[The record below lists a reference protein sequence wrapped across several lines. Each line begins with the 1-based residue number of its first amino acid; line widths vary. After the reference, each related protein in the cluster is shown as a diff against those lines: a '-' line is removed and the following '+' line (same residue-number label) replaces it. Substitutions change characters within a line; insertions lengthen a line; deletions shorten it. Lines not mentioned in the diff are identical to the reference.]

1 MVCSRF
7 YVYKKVGSVC
17 RILFSNIFFSLYF
30 LYIHLSIFVRVILVL
45 TLVKGIKWE
54 ILLIFYIKLNTFWI
68 LLYLFS
74 LRDMLYVSTT
84 NTGMSVLMKV
94 RLWREAI
101 VYLHLKK
108 ESVIVCDV
116 VGISITQLPL
126 SGDKIIIKK

>member
-17 RILFSNIFFSLYF
+17 RIFFSNIFFSLYF

-101 VYLHLKK
+101 VYLYLKK
-108 ESVIVCDV
+108 ESVIVWWR
-116 VGISITQLPL
+116 
-126 SGDKIIIKK
+126 SGYINNPTTIIRW

>member
-17 RILFSNIFFSLYF
+17 RIFFSNIFFSLYF

-101 VYLHLKK
+101 VYLYLKK
-108 ESVIVCDV
+108 RASLCGDV